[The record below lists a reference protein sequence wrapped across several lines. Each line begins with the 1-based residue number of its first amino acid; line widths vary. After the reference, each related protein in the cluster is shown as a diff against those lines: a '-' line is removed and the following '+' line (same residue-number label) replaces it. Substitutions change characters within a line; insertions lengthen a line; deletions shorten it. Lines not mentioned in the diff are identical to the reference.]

1 MKTTS
6 HQRNLAYT
14 LCLMLL
20 LPVITASC
28 VSSTIAEEMETR
40 SVEIGEGWLALTI
53 LNNAENTLLQ
63 IDSLEICNVP
73 VQCSQSTRL
82 AYGAD
87 TTFPPLQLCVQTLHP
102 WDPCENPSSPHGS
115 YATIYGSIYTL
126 NSSSGLF
133 LLAQGPMYTPVSATI
148 TANITTQLTITLY
161 PNCPLYISHNGT
173 LEKVL
178 QSIQFSPIV
187 IGWE

>member
-40 SVEIGEGWLALTI
+40 SGETGEGWLALTI

-63 IDSLEICNVP
+63 IDSLEICNVA

-82 AYGAD
+82 AYGAE
-87 TTFPPLQLCVQTLHP
+87 TTFPPLQLCVQNLHP

-148 TANITTQLTITLY
+148 TGNTTTQLTITLY

-173 LEKVL
+173 LEKAL
-178 QSIQFSPIV
+178 QPIQFSPVV